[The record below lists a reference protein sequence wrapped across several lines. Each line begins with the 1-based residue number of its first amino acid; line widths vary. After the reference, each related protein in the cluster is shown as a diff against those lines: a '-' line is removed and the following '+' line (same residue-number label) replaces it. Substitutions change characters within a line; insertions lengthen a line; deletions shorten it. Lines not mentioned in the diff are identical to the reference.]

1 MTEIKIKFTHS
12 KKIKSRNTILK
23 YTRIEMS
30 NMTGNIIVMCRF
42 RSRSRLWRLSQLS
55 TTLFQLYHG
64 GMYRFNVT
72 RSVMSEPLWSKVE
85 TGLQWKENKTC
96 PFKVNLIT

>member
-1 MTEIKIKFTHS
+1 
-12 KKIKSRNTILK
+12 
-23 YTRIEMS
+23 MS

-64 GMYRFNVT
+64 RMYRFNVT
-72 RSVMSEPLWSKVE
+72 RSVMSEPLCSKVE
-85 TGLQWKENKTC
+85 TGLIMFPVIFDISILVHFNIVFLDFIFFC
-96 PFKVNLIT
+96 YGLI